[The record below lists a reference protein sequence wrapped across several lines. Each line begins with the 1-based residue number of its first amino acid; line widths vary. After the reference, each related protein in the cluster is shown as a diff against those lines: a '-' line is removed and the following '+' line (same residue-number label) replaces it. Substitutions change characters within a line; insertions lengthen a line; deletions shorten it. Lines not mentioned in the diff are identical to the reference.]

1 MGEFFR
7 VLGLT
12 PPETVIQTGLMY
24 WVLLSLA
31 IPYAVLRI
39 RDSNNIE
46 QDPHV
51 GLKCILYFAF
61 SVGFL
66 LLLSGLTTY
75 VITVLDDLDNLQEA
89 ITRFDPPQRQACSV
103 MLAGFSIAFLH
114 MLLILGMT
122 NTRSRPEVRRVFIGW
137 RLVFHT
143 LIVINCLMVLS
154 KEVFEVSPDT
164 EVMKSTGAFLVVWG
178 PSWVLHLIMLRAAR
192 GTGRKPRDED

>member
-12 PPETVIQTGLMY
+12 PPETVIQTGLLT
-24 WVLLSLA
+24 WILLSLA

-51 GLKCILYFAF
+51 GLKCVLFFAF
-61 SVGFL
+61 SVGIL
-66 LLLSGLTTY
+66 LFLSGLTTY
-75 VITVLDDLDNLQEA
+75 VITVLNDLDDPMA
-89 ITRFDPPQRQACSV
+89 TITRFDNAQRQASSV

-114 MLLILGMT
+114 LLLILGLT
-122 NTRSRPEVRRVFIGW
+122 NTRSRPEARRVFVGW

-143 LIVINCLMVLS
+143 LIVINCLMVLAS
-154 KEVFEVSPDT
+154 EVFEVSPDT
-164 EVMKSTGAFLVVWG
+164 EVMRSTGAYLVVWG
-178 PSWVLHLIMLRAAR
+178 PSWVLHLIMLRASR
-192 GTGRKPRDED
+192 GTGRAPRGEE